1 MNNALF
7 FQALKCLG
15 TWARKRVRNF
25 RKWTWRG
32 HDAEVQAIALLSDGR
47 VLSGSRD
54 HVCSTLDTGNSIAI
68 LPDGR
73 LAQPC
78 EGGTTAVWS
87 MSSLKLWNVQH
98 RHAAHEPSRRV
109 YIGGNL
115 GIATTPRHMIHA
127 IVALADGRY
136 ITGATDG
143 ALKVWSAPPSSG
155 IGKPLDSE

>member
-1 MNNALF
+1 MNYSRFLEHH
-7 FQALKCLG
+7 
-15 TWARKRVRNF
+15 T
-25 RKWTWRG
+25 
-32 HDAEVQAIALLSDGR
+32 DAENLDGSHQVWDLDSESR
-47 VLSGSRD
+47 VARIKGIFG
-54 HVCSTLDTGNSIAI
+54 HVCSTLDTGNSIAV

>member
-54 HVCSTLDTGNSIAI
+54 
-68 LPDGR
+68 
-73 LAQPC
+73 
-78 EGGTTAVWS
+78 
-87 MSSLKLWNVQH
+87 H

-155 IGKPLDSE
+155 IGKPLNSE